1 VHHYNHQPPYID
13 NEVIPLF
20 SRWIGAWRISVE
32 RKPYE
37 RTELATRYNG
47 IADSWQHKL
56 TRLGVTDDYRDI
68 ANHLADSLVN
78 NAASAV
84 APLRA
89 PVNLIDCGAGTA
101 ALSLHLAHTSR
112 IPLHVSLVD
121 ISSAMLQQAG
131 RLFTDAELPV
141 ALHQSDIRDIPL
153 ADNSQDLAIATHVL
167 EHLANPAVA
176 FRELYRV
183 LKPGAVALVSCTRN
197 SLPGKWIQMKWRTHA
212 LTPSSL
218 KQWLVESG
226 FEQIEAVPLSRHSSL
241 KRFSLV
247 YTARKPEP
255 HSLRQVAA

>member
-32 RKPYE
+32 RKPY
-37 RTELATRYNG
+37 LATRYNG

-112 IPLHVSLVD
+112 IP
-121 ISSAMLQQAG
+121 
-131 RLFTDAELPV
+131 
-141 ALHQSDIRDIPL
+141 HQSDIREIPL

-197 SLPGKWIQMKWRTHA
+197 SLSGKWIQMKWRTHA

-218 KQWLVESG
+218 KLWLEENG
-226 FEQIEAVPLSRHSSL
+226 FEQIEAVPLCRH
-241 KRFSLV
+241 
-247 YTARKPEP
+247 
-255 HSLRQVAA
+255 AA